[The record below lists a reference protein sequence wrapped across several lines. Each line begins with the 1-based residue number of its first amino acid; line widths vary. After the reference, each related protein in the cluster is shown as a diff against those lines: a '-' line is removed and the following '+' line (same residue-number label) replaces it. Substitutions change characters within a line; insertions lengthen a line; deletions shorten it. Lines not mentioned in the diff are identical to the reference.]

1 MATRALIGYLD
12 TDGDIKLTTTYN
24 HYDGYPSNL
33 GKALENFFN
42 SDTLAKDLANYGYV
56 SYIDPKTGDIEANN
70 KQAPGKVKL
79 STNFL
84 DAMDEI
90 AEEIDSYGGDY
101 GYIWDNSKGE
111 WITIENEGIGE
122 MSQDLEMQLAHLKD
136 KFGAEEVDEAYHVG
150 DDKEVVTKEAED
162 KVDSQEPFAKVLSQA
177 MFKLQ
182 DQPKDMIDAYKKSLA
197 NDVRLNGVEQ
207 YADYTVEDFEED
219 YNNYIQDK
227 MDIDES
233 FIRQMKYK
241 AGIIK

>member
-1 MATRALIGYLD
+1 MATRALIGYIEN
-12 TDGDIKLTTTYN
+12 GVLTSTYN
-24 HYDGYPSNL
+24 HYDGYPENL
-33 GKALENFFN
+33 GKALESFYN
-42 SDTLAKDLANYGYV
+42 TPEKAKEIANKGYV
-56 SYIDPKTGDIEANN
+56 SYISPETGEIEANN

-79 STNFL
+79 SANFL

-136 KFGAEEVDEAYHVG
+136 EFDAEEVDEAYHVG
-150 DDKEVVTKEAED
+150 DNKEVVTKEAED
-162 KVDSQEPFAKVLSQA
+162 KVDSQESFAKVLSQA
-177 MFKLQ
+177 IFKLQ
-182 DQPKDMIDAYKKSLA
+182 DEPKDMLSAYKDSVA

-207 YADYTVEDFEED
+207 YADYTVEDFIED

-227 MDIDES
+227 MELDEN